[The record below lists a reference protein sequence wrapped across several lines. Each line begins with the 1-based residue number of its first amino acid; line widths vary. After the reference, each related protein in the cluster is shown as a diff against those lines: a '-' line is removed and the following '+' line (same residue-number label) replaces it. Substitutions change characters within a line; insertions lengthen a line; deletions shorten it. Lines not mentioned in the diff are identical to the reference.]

1 VDFHPRRHYNKRRQS
16 KKQHRQN
23 IESKQQR
30 ATENLRA
37 DKGILVRVESCPFF
51 SRNNFFGRRC
61 AGLGG
66 ARIVNFVPFS
76 LVPWRNSG
84 GEGVCRCGSLGFNF
98 FFRGSR
104 GFVRNRDFAL
114 RMRRNLG
121 VLGNDCALF
130 DFSTFGKGGK
140 RRCSFVVLDKIGKYR
155 QEIESIA
162 AVEEIAVKNKKRE

>member
-61 AGLGG
+61 AGFGG

-84 GEGVCRCGSLGFNF
+84 GEGVCRCGSLRIFSFRRSHGFL
-98 FFRGSR
+98 RT
-104 GFVRNRDFAL
+104 RDFTL
-114 RMRRNLG
+114 RARSTLVVVSDNSLF
-121 VLGNDCALF
+121 F
-130 DFSTFGKGGK
+130 DFSIFRK
-140 RRCSFVVLDKIGKYR
+140 RR
-155 QEIESIA
+155 
-162 AVEEIAVKNKKRE
+162 KRS